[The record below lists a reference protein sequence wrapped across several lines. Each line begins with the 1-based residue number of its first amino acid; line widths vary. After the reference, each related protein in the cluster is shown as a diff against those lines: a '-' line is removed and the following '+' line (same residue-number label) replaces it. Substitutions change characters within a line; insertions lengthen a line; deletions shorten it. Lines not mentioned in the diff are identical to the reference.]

1 MVKLGLLILYVSI
14 GMLSFNAAAEAVTN
28 PLFAKADVAA
38 GKDLHEKNCI
48 SCHASSYGG
57 DGSGIYTR
65 EYAKVKTSKGLVAQV
80 RNCNTMIGL
89 KWFEEEELN
98 VAAYLNKTY
107 YKFDQ

>member
-1 MVKLGLLILYVSI
+1 MAKIILLLCCMISL
-14 GMLSFNAAAEAVTN
+14 NAAAEVTAN
-28 PLFAKADVAA
+28 PLFTKADVTA
-38 GKDLHEKNCI
+38 GKALHEKNCI

-57 DGSGIYTR
+57 DGAGIYTR
-65 EYAKVKTSKGLVAQV
+65 EYNKVKTSKGLVAQV

-89 KWFEEEELN
+89 KWFDDEELN

>member
-1 MVKLGLLILYVSI
+1 MI
-14 GMLSFNAAAEAVTN
+14 SFNAAAEVIAN
-28 PLFAKADVAA
+28 PLFAKADVTA
-38 GKDLHEKNCI
+38 GKALHEKNCI

-57 DGSGIYTR
+57 DGAGIYTR
-65 EYAKVKTSKGLVAQV
+65 EYNKVKTSKGLVAQV

-89 KWFEEEELN
+89 KWFDDEELN

>member
-1 MVKLGLLILYVSI
+1 MAKIILLLCCMI
-14 GMLSFNAAAEAVTN
+14 SFNAAAEVTAN

-38 GKDLHEKNCI
+38 GKALHEKNCI

-57 DGSGIYTR
+57 DGAGIYTR
-65 EYAKVKTSKGLVAQV
+65 EYAKVKTSKGLMAQV

-89 KWFEEEELN
+89 KWFDDEELN